1 VLELTTDSSGN
12 TKARLVPVTILA
24 DGRFHDASIYERRPR
39 PMVLDNGVV
48 YEAQKSGM
56 PVGYLTVTNSQEQG
70 GIWIADGTWKLALP
84 PRKDEPKTATSTA
97 AAPDPSK
104 TSDRPIIHRTDPNAQ
119 PATPPAP
126 ASPAPPSASTPAPP
140 AATPPPASQP
150 DDPDRP
156 TLRRHTTAQQQQEVE
171 NQPVTVQ
178 TSKRPQSYTPLQ
190 TPAGSTQVL
199 AAVSDAQA
207 AETRSYDFVWKA
219 GEQPQIEAK
228 MRKLALQQFPRES
241 SALTD
246 SALKNVAVRSFDLDF
261 SNDAVV
267 VLTAELP
274 PAAAPAPPRARR
286 AAAPATPPA
295 PPVTRYIALM
305 ARIDLENNPQKLL
318 VNITDSGH
326 LDVTPRLELI
336 DAVDVDGDGLAEILF
351 REYGFNEKGFVIYG
365 AGHGTATKVFEGATQ
380 PLHPRAE

>member
-1 VLELTTDSSGN
+1 
-12 TKARLVPVTILA
+12 
-24 DGRFHDASIYERRPR
+24 
-39 PMVLDNGVV
+39 
-48 YEAQKSGM
+48 M

-70 GIWIADGTWKLALP
+70 GIWIAGGTWKLALP
-84 PRKDEPKTATSTA
+84 PRKEEPKTAGSTSSATE
-97 AAPDPSK
+97 PSK
-104 TSDRPIIHRTDPNAQ
+104 TDDRPIIRKNNPNAQ
-119 PATPPAP
+119 ASTPTP
-126 ASPAPPSASTPAPP
+126 SPTPQNTSTPAPP
-140 AATPPPASQP
+140 AAPPPATSQP

-156 TLRRHTTAQQQQEVE
+156 TLRRQHTTAQQQQEVE

-178 TSKRPQSYTPLQ
+178 TTKRSQSYTPLQ

-228 MRKLALQQFPRES
+228 MRKLALEQFPRETP
-241 SALTD
+241 ALTG
-246 SALKNVAVRSFDLDF
+246 SALKNVVVRSFDLDL

-274 PAAAPAPPRARR
+274 PIAAPASQKARR
-286 AAAPATPPA
+286 AAAPATPAA
-295 PPVTRYIALM
+295 PPVTRYIALI

-351 REYGFNEKGFVIYG
+351 REYGFNEKGFVVYG
-365 AGHGTATKVFEGATQ
+365 VGHGTATKVFEGATQ

>member
-1 VLELTTDSSGN
+1 
-12 TKARLVPVTILA
+12 
-24 DGRFHDASIYERRPR
+24 
-39 PMVLDNGVV
+39 MVLDNGVV

-70 GIWIADGTWKLALP
+70 GIWIAGGTWKLALP
-84 PRKDEPKTATSTA
+84 PRKDEPKTATSTS
-97 AAPDPSK
+97 AAPDSSK
-104 TSDRPIIHRTDPNAQ
+104 TDDRPIIRKNNPNAQ
-119 PATPPAP
+119 
-126 ASPAPPSASTPAPP
+126 ASTPTPSPTPQNTNTPPPP
-140 AATPPPASQP
+140 AATPPATSQP

-156 TLRRHTTAQQQQEVE
+156 TLRRQHTTAQQQQEVE

-178 TSKRPQSYTPLQ
+178 TTKRSQSYTPLQ

-228 MRKLALQQFPRES
+228 MRKLALEQFPRETP
-241 SALTD
+241 ALTG
-246 SALKNVAVRSFDLDF
+246 SSLKNVVIHSFDLDL

-274 PAAAPAPPRARR
+274 PIAVAGPQKSRR
-286 AAAPATPPA
+286 AAAPAPPPA
-295 PPVTRYIALM
+295 PPVTRYIALI

-365 AGHGTATKVFEGATQ
+365 VGHGTATKVFEGATQ